1 MIAHLASAEYYG
13 RDAAERGARYARAR
27 FEDIH
32 ADILDH
38 LPPPGS
44 DVLDVGAGSGR
55 DAAALA
61 ARGYRVVAVEPA
73 QALADWGRAR
83 YADQEIIWI
92 DDALPALSVVS
103 AMPRRYAFILC
114 SAVLMHV
121 VAEALDRS
129 VATLAA
135 LLTPRGHLAMSVR
148 DRGAQDPAAIFHNHS
163 EDAILEAARRSNLA
177 LVHQRENP
185 DQLARPDFIW
195 RAYLFRKID

>member
-1 MIAHLASAEYYG
+1 MIAHLASAKYYDL
-13 RDAAERGARYARAR
+13 DAAERGARYARAR

-32 ADILDH
+32 ADILDY
-38 LPPPGS
+38 LPPTGS
-44 DVLDVGAGSGR
+44 DILDVGAGSGR

-83 YADQEIIWI
+83 YADHEIIWI
-92 DDALPALSVVS
+92 DDALPGLPVVT

-121 VAEALDRS
+121 AADALDRS
-129 VATLAA
+129 VATLSA
-135 LLTPRGHLAMSVR
+135 LLTPCGHFAMSVR
-148 DRGAQDPAAIFHNHS
+148 DRGSQDPSAIFHNHS
-163 EDAILEAARRSNLA
+163 EKAILEAARRANLD
-177 LVHQRENP
+177 LVHQGENP

-195 RAYLFRKID
+195 RAYLFRKIN